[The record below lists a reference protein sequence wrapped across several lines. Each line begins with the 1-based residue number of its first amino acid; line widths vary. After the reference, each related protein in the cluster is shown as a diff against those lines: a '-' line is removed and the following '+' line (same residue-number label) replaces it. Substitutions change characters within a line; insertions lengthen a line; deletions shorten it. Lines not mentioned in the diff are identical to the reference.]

1 MYLNSPI
8 SSGTLGLYW
17 AMQILGFK
25 TYHFYECCAHNELAH
40 LKIFKEAV
48 TAHYNQ
54 LSGIKR
60 YDRADCEKWL
70 ANYDVR
76 DVSRPTGFHLTDV

>member
-1 MYLNSPI
+1 MSLNQYR
-8 SSGTLGLYW
+8 SGTLGLYW

-25 TYHFYECCAHNELAH
+25 TYHLYECINAGGLAH
-40 LKIFKEAV
+40 IKIFKEAI
-48 TAHYNQ
+48 TAYYNQ

-70 ANYDVR
+70 ADYDVSEL
-76 DVSRPTGFHLTDV
+76 DLNAGAA

>member
-1 MYLNSPI
+1 MLLNSTI

-25 TYHFYECCAHNELAH
+25 TYHIRECVVVNDLVHV
-40 LKIFKEAV
+40 KIFQEAI
-48 TAHYNQ
+48 TAYYNQ

-60 YDRADCEKWL
+60 YNRADCEKWL
-70 ANYDVR
+70 ANYDV
-76 DVSRPTGFHLTDV
+76 SELYLHSWFHLTG